1 MRRNKKPCA
10 VVALG
15 GNAISP
21 PDRLVSIAEQFAHT
35 RRSLSGLLQ
44 LLLNDYLLALVHG
57 NGPQVG
63 AALRRVELAR
73 GVLPDVPLGL
83 LVADTQGSMGYMIEQ
98 SLQNLL
104 ANEHINRQVVTL
116 VTQVLVSQNDPA
128 LKDPTKYIG
137 SIFTKAEAERLM
149 NVEGWTIK
157 QFRGEDEWRR
167 VVFSPEPISIINA
180 AIIKELVQSGHILI
194 AAGGGGIP
202 VYMDSRL
209 GLEGIDAVIDK
220 DLAAAI
226 LAQEIGASE
235 LIILT
240 NIDAVRI
247 NFGKSDERAIR
258 KMTLAES
265 KNYQEAG
272 HFPKGSMGPK
282 VQAAVQFL
290 EQGGKR
296 AIICELKEVALAIQ
310 GQAGT
315 VIVP

>member
-1 MRRNKKPCA
+1 MGHNTKPCA

-21 PDRLVSIAEQFAHT
+21 PDRLVSVADQFAQT
-35 RRSLSGLLQ
+35 RRSLRGLLQ
-44 LLLNDYLLALVHG
+44 LLRKDYQLALVHG

-73 GVLPDVPLGL
+73 GITPDVPLGL

-104 ANEHINRQVVTL
+104 TVEGIDRQVVTL
-116 VTQVLVSQNDPA
+116 VTQALVDQNDPA
-128 LKDPTKYIG
+128 LKDPTKFVG
-137 SIFTKAEAERLM
+137 SIFTKEEAEQLLS
-149 NVEGWTIK
+149 EGGWTIK

-167 VVFSPEPISIINA
+167 VVFSPKPVSIINS
-180 AIIKELVQSGHILI
+180 AIIKELVHSGRILI

-202 VYMDSRL
+202 VYLDPKL

-226 LAQEIGASE
+226 LAQEIGANE

-240 NIDAVRI
+240 NIDAVRL
-247 NFGKSDERAIR
+247 NFGKPDERAISR
-258 KMTLAES
+258 MTVAEA
-265 KNYQEAG
+265 KGYAAAG
-272 HFPKGSMGPK
+272 EFAKGSMGPK
-282 VQAAVQFL
+282 VQAAIQFL
-290 EQGGKR
+290 EQGGER
-296 AIICELKEVALAIQ
+296 AIICELKEVDLAIQ